1 MASEDLC
8 FSYTVPGSSEKHRRA
23 RNWTDSEMKALVYI
37 WEEYVAELK
46 KAKRN
51 AKIYETMAKQ
61 LYELTGEQRH
71 REEIKMKIT
80 NMTFQFRQ
88 SERHWLRGWLHAF
101 GACALPKLKYTA
113 NGGNAVPDWPYY
125 KSIERILSKVP
136 EHTHMSPPSLSTS
149 GPSTSQI
156 DSSVPP
162 SAPPSGFLP
171 EYTGSSEERDINDE
185 DEVLTDNSGS
195 SFETRS
201 QPRKRRRLSNVS
213 LRRKKLRVMDAMLQ
227 EQRRISHAVEEAC
240 HEVRRVMH
248 QQNFLQV
255 QSLQLQERMMNL
267 LEKMIPAQP
276 APSWPNPPVAKSL
289 GTPTPE

>member
-1 MASEDLC
+1 MTSEDC
-8 FSYTVPGSSEKHRRA
+8 FSYTLPGSNEKHRRA

-37 WEEYVAELK
+37 WEEYVTELK

-80 NMTFQFRQ
+80 NMTFQYR
-88 SERHWLRGWLHAF
+88 
-101 GACALPKLKYTA
+101 KMKYTA
-113 NGGNAVPDWPYY
+113 NGGNGTPDWPYY

-136 EHTHMSPPSLSTS
+136 DHCHMSPPNLPTA
-149 GPSTSQI
+149 GPSTSQFE
-156 DSSVPP
+156 SSVPQ

-171 EYTGSSEERDINDE
+171 EYTGSSEDKDNDDEEGLTE
-185 DEVLTDNSGS
+185 DSGS

-201 QPRKRRRLSNVS
+201 QPRNRRRLSHAS
-213 LRRKKLRVMDAMLQ
+213 LRRKKLHILDAMLH
-227 EQRRISHAVEEAC
+227 EHRKIGRAVEEAC

-267 LEKMIPAQP
+267 LEKMIPAVTHP
-276 APSWPNPPVAKSL
+276 VHSWPNPPATKGL
-289 GTPTPE
+289 GTPTPES

>member
-61 LYELTGEQRH
+61 LYDLTGEQRH

-80 NMTFQFRQ
+80 NMTFQYR
-88 SERHWLRGWLHAF
+88 
-101 GACALPKLKYTA
+101 KLKYTA
-113 NGGNAVPDWPYY
+113 NGGNAIPDWPYY

-136 EHTHMSPPSLSTS
+136 EHAHMSPPSLSTS

-156 DSSVPP
+156 ESSVPP

-201 QPRKRRRLSNVS
+201 QPRKRRRLSSVS

-276 APSWPNPPVAKSL
+276 APSWPIPPVPKSL
-289 GTPTPE
+289 GTHTPE

>member
-1 MASEDLC
+1 
-8 FSYTVPGSSEKHRRA
+8 
-23 RNWTDSEMKALVYI
+23 MKALVYI
-37 WEEYVAELK
+37 WEEYVTELK

-80 NMTFQFRQ
+80 NMTFQYRQ
-88 SERHWLRGWLHAF
+88 
-101 GACALPKLKYTA
+101 
-113 NGGNAVPDWPYY
+113 
-125 KSIERILSKVP
+125 
-136 EHTHMSPPSLSTS
+136 
-149 GPSTSQI
+149 
-156 DSSVPP
+156 

-171 EYTGSSEERDINDE
+171 EYTGSSEDKDNDDEEGLTE
-185 DEVLTDNSGS
+185 DSGS

-201 QPRKRRRLSNVS
+201 QPRKRRRLSHAS
-213 LRRKKLRVMDAMLQ
+213 LRRKKLHILDAMLH
-227 EQRRISHAVEEAC
+227 EHRKIGRTVEEAC

-267 LEKMIPAQP
+267 LEKMIPAVTHP
-276 APSWPNPPVAKSL
+276 VLSWPKPPATKGL
-289 GTPTPE
+289 GTPTPES